1 MSAAGPTLPLGDVA
15 RRLGRR
21 VARETRYAGH
31 AAWLAL
37 RRLGQSDDLTFAS
50 SIAYYAL
57 LSLFPLLLLLFSFLG
72 LFTTDPAD
80 RTALTD
86 LVLQYFPQQVDFIA
100 TQIDDV
106 QRVRVGLGIA
116 GSIVIV
122 WTALG
127 VFRAISSAVN
137 HAWNVETRRSFL
149 KHQAS
154 AFLMLVAAGAMMLV
168 ALLVVGLAEMMSTTW
183 FGRLLDEMPGLAR
196 VTGIALQYPG
206 TPLLVMVVAL
216 ILYFV
221 PNTTVRV
228 GDIWLGAVLTGVLW
242 RLALEGFFNNDLC
255 DGGRSIVLF
264 RLRRPGLCLIKRVK
278 HHNEGGPGKCLPI
291 IGKDRPCHQDAVAMG
306 LRPFQM
312 SRPVRHAHVERA
324 RLVPGI
330 DQKLRHRLKTLPA

>member
-1 MSAAGPTLPLGDVA
+1 MSAAGPTPPPGDVA
-15 RRLGRR
+15 RRLQRR
-21 VARETRYAGH
+21 VARGARDAGH

-57 LSLFPLLLLLFSFLG
+57 LSLFPLLLLAFWLLG
-72 LFTTDPAD
+72 RFTTDPLV
-80 RTALTD
+80 RTELVD
-86 LVLQYFPQQVDFIA
+86 LVLRYFPQRVDFI
-100 TQIDDV
+100 TSQLDEV
-106 QRVRVGLGIA
+106 QRATVGLGIA
-116 GSIVIV
+116 GGLVIV

-127 VFRAISSAVN
+127 VFRAVSSAVN
-137 HAWNVETRRSFL
+137 NAWNVETRRSFL

-154 AFLMLVAAGAMMLV
+154 AFLMLLAAGVLMLV
-168 ALLVVGLAEMMSTTW
+168 ALLVVSLAEMMSTTW

-242 RLALEGFFNNDLC
+242 RLALEGFSWYLGLGLFSIRGSMTAIVVFLLWIYISAVILIYGVEFSAAYARLRQGY
-255 DGGRSIVLF
+255 GGQA
-264 RLRRPGLCLIKRVK
+264 RLRR
-278 HHNEGGPGKCLPI
+278 
-291 IGKDRPCHQDAVAMG
+291 A
-306 LRPFQM
+306 
-312 SRPVRHAHVERA
+312 
-324 RLVPGI
+324 
-330 DQKLRHRLKTLPA
+330 

>member
-183 FGRLLDEMPGLAR
+183 FGRLLDAVPGLAR

-206 TPLLVMVVAL
+206 TLLLVMVVGL

-242 RLALEGFFNNDLC
+242 RLALEGFSWYLGLGVFSVP
-255 DGGRSIVLF
+255 RSVTVFVVFLLWMYISAVILIYGVEF
-264 RLRRPGLCLIKRVK
+264 SAAYARLRR
-278 HHNEGGPGKCLPI
+278 
-291 IGKDRPCHQDAVAMG
+291 A
-306 LRPFQM
+306 
-312 SRPVRHAHVERA
+312 
-324 RLVPGI
+324 
-330 DQKLRHRLKTLPA
+330 